1 MDTNDEMYQVSNR
14 TSVIGPSA
22 VGVLPRFPWLPL
34 TMSCDPCLHCC
45 AFASVAVHKEI
56 IRERKKKRLLEQIW
70 LDVLNQKYSEGTSL
84 WSGTYEYPFSGRSSQ
99 PRNRTRVFC
108 IAGRFFAN
116 WAIREAHLW
125 IQEYE
130 IPALL
135 TWVRIN
141 SEGQL
146 TFQRP
151 LWNQAGVTLCGTS
164 STIVLLLGF

>member
-1 MDTNDEMYQVSNR
+1 
-14 TSVIGPSA
+14 
-22 VGVLPRFPWLPL
+22 
-34 TMSCDPCLHCC
+34 MSCDPCLHWR
-45 AFASVAVHKEI
+45 AFAPVAVHKEV
-56 IRERKKKRLLEQIW
+56 IREGKKSLLEQIW

-108 IAGRFFAN
+108 TAGRFFPN

-125 IQEYE
+125 IQGYK

-146 TFQRP
+146 TFQCP
-151 LWNQAGVTLCGTS
+151 LRNQAGVTLLGTS
-164 STIVLLLGF
+164 STITLAWLLVLLLWEVLTS